1 MPDTPVRKLAALAEV
16 LATVADSDNAIASM
30 LVVVD
35 AELDV
40 PSRPLEDDSVHDEA
54 TRSARLGDVA
64 RELLLELEPVLDL
77 ERRRGAERPLNAV
90 PFSRSLL
97 QLVAA
102 HLGEGESIA
111 VSFAG
116 DLVAAT
122 ATLLRREKA

>member
-97 QLVAA
+97 
-102 HLGEGESIA
+102 GEGESIA